1 MSLNNAIFDHETR
14 GWVDLIPS
22 RKPQAKLTTDL
33 EAKWLVIGAGFTGL
47 SCARRLAELN
57 PNDQIVLLDAREI
70 GQNASGRNSGF
81 AVAHSHFS
89 GVYDQAKLSDY
100 QRVDRINHAGLNSL
114 GALITELNIDCDWQ
128 EQGFYHTAADV
139 DSSKECDNFIDSL
152 QKREIAH
159 ISLSQDQLEEQ
170 LGTKWYQKGVKVE
183 GGALMQPAKLVC
195 GLADKLPTNVSL
207 YENTPVTEM
216 ILGEKIKLIIPNAT
230 ISADKVVL
238 ACNYESLAV
247 NQPKQR
253 MVGVT
258 LSGSIT
264 RILSKDEIAS
274 LGNQSSWGVLSL
286 HSGGATIRLTEDGRI
301 ALRNTAEYTRHR
313 LLSEKQLIER
323 QKIHRESFI
332 NRFPQLRHVPFEH
345 LYSGVEGV
353 SVNKTNIFEKFS
365 DSLYYA
371 GCFNGSGITKGTAF
385 GIGIA
390 EYACEKQSSI
400 VADCLAT
407 EKAKWLPPRPILDLG
422 AWFTTKQRFKGVGR
436 DR

>member
-22 RKPQAKLTTDL
+22 RKPQAKLTTNL

-70 GQNASGRNSGF
+70 GQNSSGRNSGF

-114 GALITELNIDCDWQ
+114 RALIKEHNIDCDWQ
-128 EQGFYHTAADV
+128 EKGFYHTAADV

-216 ILGEKIKLIIPNAT
+216 ILGEKIKLITPNAT

-332 NRFPQLRHVPFEH
+332 NRFPQLSHVPFEH
-345 LYSGVEGV
+345 LYSGIEGV
-353 SVNKTNIFEKFS
+353 SLNKTNIFEKFS

-400 VADCLAT
+400 VADCLAS

-422 AWFTTKQRFKGVGR
+422 AWFTTEQRFKGVGR

>member
-22 RKPQAKLTTDL
+22 RKPQTKLTTNL

-70 GQNASGRNSGF
+70 GQNSSGRNSGF

-114 GALITELNIDCDWQ
+114 RALIKEHNIDCDWQ
-128 EQGFYHTAADV
+128 EKGFYHTAADV

-159 ISLSQDQLEEQ
+159 ISVSQDQLEEQ
-170 LGTKWYQKGVKVE
+170 LGTNWYQKGVKVE

-207 YENTPVTEM
+207 YENTSVTEM
-216 ILGEKIKLIIPNAT
+216 ILGEKIKLITPNAI
-230 ISADKVVL
+230 ISAEKVVL
-238 ACNYESLAV
+238 ACNYESLAL

-253 MVGVT
+253 IVGVT

-264 RILSKDEIAS
+264 RILSMDEIAS
-274 LGNQSSWGVLSL
+274 LGNQSSWGILSL

-332 NRFPQLRHVPFEH
+332 NRFPQLSHVPFEH
-345 LYSGVEGV
+345 LYSGIEGV
-353 SVNKTNIFEKFS
+353 SLNKTNIFEKFS

-400 VADCLAT
+400 VADCLAS

-422 AWFTTKQRFKGVGR
+422 AWFTTEQRFKGVGR